1 MKKVILLVVLI
12 TLSAINFTNASA
24 QNFQTREISDK
35 IFIVTDPEGG
45 EGQLIVKSE
54 KGLVVF
60 NTFWSEIT
68 AQKYKKEISK
78 ALNRNDFAYTI
89 NMVDRLDMFGG
100 NAAYKETR
108 IIGHDSFLKK
118 YRGKE
123 REVEAEIK
131 RLIDMWR
138 WKEDVSR
145 QRLEKHEKGSKKAI
159 NEERWM
165 NTCKQRAKEL
175 EDGFSLVMPS
185 VFYSDR
191 MTLELGDVTL
201 KLIWFGIAGH
211 YNGMTVVVIPGEKLA
226 IIPGFILHSHHL
238 VPHPHNE
245 YAELD
250 VPHWISVLEEILEG
264 ENAIERV
271 ICDMSNVWSRERAH
285 THLEYIRKLW
295 NSVEI
300 AEADGKDLK
309 EIQDQLSLDK
319 DFSFVKEMQVYKDG
333 GDDWIRPQHKSHVR
347 VFFLQ
352 HKNLASEIIKKVG
365 MDSLQASIA
374 KSRKLRDTGSDI
386 YFDEASFNEMGY
398 YLMNSGK
405 ISEAIEVFKLNVELF
420 PESFNVYDSLGE
432 AYMKSGDKENA
443 IKNYQKSLELNPENK
458 NVREML
464 KKLEKK

>member
-1 MKKVILLVVLI
+1 MKRVILLAI
-12 TLSAINFTNASA
+12 FIIQYILSFTNASA
-24 QNFQTREISDK
+24 QNFQIKEISAK
-35 IFIVTDPEGG
+35 IFIVVDPEGG
-45 EGQLIVKSE
+45 ENQLVITSE
-54 KGLVVF
+54 KGMVVF

-68 AQKYKKEISK
+68 AKKYKKEIAK
-78 ALNRNDFAYTI
+78 AFNREDFAYTI
-89 NMVDRLDMFGG
+89 DMVDRLDMFGG

-108 IIGHDSFLKK
+108 IIGHDSFLEK
-118 YRGKE
+118 YQGKE
-123 REVEAEIK
+123 EEVEAEIK

-145 QRLEKHEKGSKKAI
+145 KRLETHEKGSEKAI
-159 NEERWM
+159 NEESWM
-165 NTCKQRAKEL
+165 NTCKQRADEL
-175 EDGFSLVMPS
+175 EDGFSLVLPS
-185 VFYSDR
+185 IFYSDR
-191 MTLELGDVTL
+191 MTLDLGDVTL

-211 YNGMTVVVIPGEKLA
+211 YNGMTVVVIPEEKLA

-238 VPHPHNE
+238 APHPHNV
-245 YAELD
+245 YADLD
-250 VPHWISVLEEILEG
+250 VPHWISVFEKILEG
-264 ENAIERV
+264 ENAVERV
-271 ICDMSNVWSRERAH
+271 ICDISNVWSRERAH

-300 AEADGKDLK
+300 AETSGKNLN

-333 GDDWIRPQHKSHVR
+333 SDDWIRPQHQSHVR

-352 HKNLASEIIKKVG
+352 HKNLASEIIKKGG

-374 KSRKLRDTGSDI
+374 KIRKLRDNGSDI
-386 YFDEASFNEMGY
+386 YFDEPSFNGMGY

-405 ISEAIEVFKLNVELF
+405 IAEAIEVFKLNVELF

-432 AYMKSGDKENA
+432 AFMKSGDNKNA
-443 IKNYQKSLELNPENK
+443 IKNYQQSLKLNPDN
-458 NVREML
+458 NNAWEML

>member
-1 MKKVILLVVLI
+1 MKKVILFAMLI
-12 TLSAINFTNASA
+12 IQYIFSFTYANAQS
-24 QNFQTREISDK
+24 FQIREISAK
-35 IFIVTDPEGG
+35 IFIVIDPEGG
-45 EGQLIVKSE
+45 ENQMVIKSE

-68 AQKYKKEISK
+68 AQKYKDEIAK
-78 ALNRNDFAYTI
+78 AFSRDDFAYTI

-108 IIGHDSFLKK
+108 IIGHDSFLQK
-118 YRGKE
+118 YQGKE
-123 REVEAEIK
+123 KEVEAEIK
-131 RLIDMWR
+131 QLIEMWR

-145 QRLEKHEKGSKKAI
+145 KRLETHEKGSEKAI
-159 NEERWM
+159 REERWM
-165 NTCKQRAKEL
+165 NTCQQRADEL
-175 EDGFSLVMPS
+175 EQGFSLVLPS

-191 MTLELGDVTL
+191 MTLDLGDVTL

-238 VPHPHNE
+238 APHPYNE
-245 YAELD
+245 FAELD
-250 VPHWISVLEEILEG
+250 VPRWISVLEEILEG
-264 ENAIERV
+264 ENAVERV
-271 ICDMSNVWSRERAH
+271 ICDISDVWSRERAH

-295 NSVEI
+295 NSVKI
-300 AEADGKDLK
+300 AEAAGENLN
-309 EIQDQLSLDK
+309 ELQDKLSLDK

-374 KSRKLRDTGSDI
+374 KIRKLRDTGSDI

-432 AYMKSGDKENA
+432 AFMKSGDNKNA